1 MNILNLKYFEL
12 EKKKDGLYRCKG
24 GHLADIILLSSGII
38 ACFVMWIFSPIMNLF
53 RRDSYAFLNKEQTDY
68 LKKFE

>member
-1 MNILNLKYFEL
+1 MGFFDLEYFKL

-38 ACFVMWIFSPIMNLF
+38 YCFVLWVFSPIMRLF
-53 RRDSYAFLNKEQTDY
+53 
-68 LKKFE
+68 KK